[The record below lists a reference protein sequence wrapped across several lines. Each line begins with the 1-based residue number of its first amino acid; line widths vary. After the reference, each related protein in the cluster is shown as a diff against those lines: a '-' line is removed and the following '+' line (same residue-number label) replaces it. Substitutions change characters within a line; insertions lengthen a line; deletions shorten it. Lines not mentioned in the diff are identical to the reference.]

1 MEKYCECEIYFK
13 SFKDVINYFMKQ
25 YGTLLKIKSK
35 DITNKKKYDNL
46 EKVYLSLKQM
56 IESLPDKGNN
66 CISFM
71 KKCSKEHKEQLEE
84 ITTKLSQID
93 ILSQRIEDYHKK
105 LIKEIPE
112 ELEEFSDEEEEKVD
126 QRKNN
131 KINNDD
137 EEEEDEEEIYAR
149 IDVKKTMRND
159 QKNITIIKNLLENEE
174 LKAKRDE
181 EKRELIKIKN
191 QLDDLW
197 NNIEVELNKQ
207 GEQIDNIEENVDNG
221 MNQVIE
227 GNDDELEK
235 AAISAVNRRRL
246 AYQGGLALAF
256 GAAGSIV
263 PGIGNVIGAALGGLI
278 GYGIYRADKHRLN
291 KVLKKK
297 KKMRDE
303 RNDENK

>member
-1 MEKYCECEIYFK
+1 
-13 SFKDVINYFMKQ
+13 
-25 YGTLLKIKSK
+25 
-35 DITNKKKYDNL
+35 
-46 EKVYLSLKQM
+46 
-56 IESLPDKGNN
+56 
-66 CISFM
+66 
-71 KKCSKEHKEQLEE
+71 
-84 ITTKLSQID
+84 
-93 ILSQRIEDYHKK
+93 
-105 LIKEIPE
+105 
-112 ELEEFSDEEEEKVD
+112 
-126 QRKNN
+126 
-131 KINNDD
+131 
-137 EEEEDEEEIYAR
+137 
-149 IDVKKTMRND
+149 
-159 QKNITIIKNLLENEE
+159 
-174 LKAKRDE
+174 
-181 EKRELIKIKN
+181 
-191 QLDDLW
+191 
-197 NNIEVELNKQ
+197 
-207 GEQIDNIEENVDNG
+207 